1 MKIEP
6 LRSYDTPEYPTAEKF
21 RSTDVLTK
29 YIPRRW
35 RYNKWVGK
43 VLLFVVLTGLC
54 SCSLEKGEESGRH
67 TEPHHI
73 AKTGSDTE
81 THHTA
86 ETGSDTETAAKRN
99 LVIPLFVHG
108 EGRGSY
114 GCVSIAPPVYLS
126 EDEAAQVIR
135 ETALEYGLDFS
146 DRGNVYGE
154 ELPYTNI
161 FPGGDKEPGTYEGEL
176 PLDGYD
182 AEKQIGFVYV
192 SKNDVVSWHKQG
204 EMMASVES
212 YDMQG
217 TAERLTRT
225 LTDTAVFYDP
235 GSDFNTFMELQN
247 SAGENADWQEL
258 SEEYEAMEKAR
269 MLEDLRAQVVDFMEW
284 LKGEGII

>member
-6 LRSYDTPEYPTAEKF
+6 IRTYQMPEYPTAEAF
-21 RSTDVLTK
+21 RSTDTLTRH
-29 YIPRRW
+29 IPRRW

-43 VLLFVVLTGLC
+43 TLLFVILTGLC
-54 SCSLEKGEESGRH
+54 SCSADPHTDPGRH
-67 TEPHHI
+67 TE
-73 AKTGSDTE
+73 TG
-81 THHTA
+81 HTA
-86 ETGSDTETAAKRN
+86 GRETDTTENTGDTPVEKRN
-99 LVIPLFVHG
+99 LEIPLFVHG

-146 DRGNVYGE
+146 GTGRVYGE
-154 ELPYTNI
+154 KLPYTSLYPL
-161 FPGGDKEPGTYEGEL
+161 PGNDPGTYEAEV

-182 AEKQIGFVYV
+182 AGKGIGFMYV
-192 SKNDVVSWHKQG
+192 SKDDVVSWHKPG
-204 EMMASVES
+204 DMMASVEV

-217 TAERLTRT
+217 AAEKLTKT

-247 SAGENADWQEL
+247 NAGENGNWEL
-258 SEEYEAMEKAR
+258 LVKEYEAIEKAR
-269 MLEDLRAQVVDFMEW
+269 MIEDLRAQVLDFMEW

>member
-6 LRSYDTPEYPTAEKF
+6 VRSYNTPEYPTAEVFF
-21 RSTDVLTK
+21 RTDTLTK

-35 RYNKWVGK
+35 RCNKWVGK
-43 VLLFVVLTGLC
+43 ALMFVVLAGLC
-54 SCSLEKGEESGRH
+54 SCSAQTPMGDEKH
-67 TEPHHI
+67 TE
-73 AKTGSDTE
+73 TT
-81 THHTA
+81 HTA
-86 ETGSDTETAAKRN
+86 EKETYGKEKGQKQN
-99 LVIPLFVHG
+99 LEIPLFVHG

-146 DRGNVYGE
+146 GEGSVYGE

-161 FPGGDKEPGTYEGEL
+161 AAEIDEDMGTYSGEL

-182 AEKQIGFVYV
+182 ADKNIGFLYV
-192 SKNDVVSWHKQG
+192 SQKDVAAWHKQG
-204 EMMASVES
+204 EIMSSIEV

-217 TAERLTRT
+217 TAEKLTKT
-225 LTDTAVFYDP
+225 LTDTAIFYDP
-235 GSDFNTFMELQN
+235 GCDFNTFMELMKQ
-247 SAGENADWQEL
+247 AGENADW
-258 SEEYEAMEKAR
+258 EEISQSFERIEKER
-269 MLEDLRAQVVDFMEW
+269 MIEDLRAQVLDFLEW